1 MFTMSLINSDFLNS
15 YFFILSSGLH
25 LSQTA
30 YKYQGIHSQPY
41 TLYTKID
48 PTKIIRRSNSSK
60 MGIFCAVIVC
70 LAIIGIAEPKSQI
83 TNEEETGIH
92 KLYTDLEKRFAAL
105 ELKLANVERESDKSA
120 DFLLQNDTNL
130 EERVQALE
138 FQMEN
143 VHEDMTVIEGEIS
156 VINSEQDL
164 QDTQLQI
171 VEEDVQSATAVTD
184 DLQLSVVSI
193 EENVQTIEVNIEGI
207 TGNINELKNITDDL
221 QTSVVS
227 LEETDAS
234 LVSRL
239 SELEVD
245 GTFAFHAAL
254 GEYTSIPL
262 GSIVVFPIVNV
273 NLGNGYNGETG
284 NYVTPVGGAGL
295 YFFYVHFQVDRGE
308 YTLMD
313 VRLNGVILC
322 QMAENDGQANGVPGG
337 SCGATM
343 ILEEGNENI
352 KYSILSAVWL
362 TCVSGLNLKHCVNSP
377 FSCLK
382 FLLHRNFDLVL
393 VMFLLL

>member
-1 MFTMSLINSDFLNS
+1 MVSL
-15 YFFILSSGLH
+15 
-25 LSQTA
+25 Q
-30 YKYQGIHSQPY
+30 
-41 TLYTKID
+41 
-48 PTKIIRRSNSSK
+48 
-60 MGIFCAVIVC
+60 
-70 LAIIGIAEPKSQI
+70 
-83 TNEEETGIH
+83 
-92 KLYTDLEKRFAAL
+92 
-105 ELKLANVERESDKSA
+105 
-120 DFLLQNDTNL
+120 
-130 EERVQALE
+130 
-138 FQMEN
+138 
-143 VHEDMTVIEGEIS
+143 
-156 VINSEQDL
+156 
-164 QDTQLQI
+164 
-171 VEEDVQSATAVTD
+171 
-184 DLQLSVVSI
+184 
-193 EENVQTIEVNIEGI
+193 ENVQTIEVNIEGI
-207 TGNINELKNITDDL
+207 TGTVNELTNVTDDL

-227 LEETDAS
+227 LEETDDS

-254 GEYTSIPL
+254 GENSSIPL
-262 GSIVVFPIVNV
+262 GSIVVFPIVN
-273 NLGNGYNGETG
+273 LGNGYKRETG

-295 YFFYVHFQVDRGE
+295 YFFCVHFEVDRGE

-313 VRLNGVILC
+313 VRLNGVIFC

-362 TCVSGLNLKHCVNSP
+362 TCVSGLNLKHCVNSS